1 MKTFWVQL
9 INSET
14 KFLTILGAE
23 VDTNLKASTHLA
35 MSLISH
41 KAHHVNKTACKA
53 QLTPER
59 HKYGKE
65 HCARIV
71 EQVCDF
77 RMKTRLLQVPVVTEV
92 ITSWA
97 HYDVQPFIAD
107 IFTMQERMHILQL
120 IT

>member
-1 MKTFWVQL
+1 
-9 INSET
+9 
-14 KFLTILGAE
+14 
-23 VDTNLKASTHLA
+23 
-35 MSLISH
+35 MSLISQ

-65 HCARIV
+65 YCARIV
-71 EQVCDF
+71 EQVRDF
-77 RMKTRLLQVPVVTEV
+77 RMNTRLLQVPVVTEV
-92 ITSWA
+92 ITSRA

-107 IFTMQERMHILQL
+107 IFTMQERTHILQL